1 MEHKF
6 PGGIFHPEKQDYLFR
21 CSIASG
27 DFLLERPERRLPFT
41 LQPDSSSV
49 PLQTKRRQKQFF

>member
-6 PGGIFHPEKQDYLFR
+6 PRGIFHPEKQDYLFR

-27 DFLLERPERRLPFT
+27 DFLLERPKRRVPFT
-41 LQPDSSSV
+41 LQPDSSSI